1 MKVTRSEALVAQKSI
16 VLTKSMVDE
25 NERAAIVGS
34 LNVVDPSLG
43 DTYTVSLSA
52 NSSGLFA
59 ISGNTL
65 SVAPGKAL
73 DFESAASHAITVR
86 ATDDRGFTVDQ
97 SLRITVNNLSELLV
111 GSNNADTIASGFGAD
126 TVTLNGGPD
135 ALQGTLHDLNGDTI
149 TDFALEDRIVV
160 LQEHASISGIS
171 ASFEAAELELDA
183 DGDGTADS
191 TLTMLGDFST
201 GDFMA
206 VANGLNTQVTFE
218 TFLPALGEGV
228 RVAPGAIN
236 GVANQAF
243 LTGDGANTF
252 LVTLNEA
259 QMGARYDNT
268 LGVYEIADDGTISNV
283 RLLAESVKDSANTSF
298 EISGVAAGMQLG
310 FFIVQDGAQWAKALE
325 VKDVLGFTGSS
336 VHSAAPTLTVNGV
349 ETDVAVFHSFRP
361 ELNPGN
367 QQHVLSGVAPG
378 GAGLSLGFEDQTNG
392 GDQDY
397 QDVVFT
403 VTKATPLMPVSPMP
417 STVAGAVNAETG
429 EDTPLSITPDIDGP
443 LASQPYT
450 ISLDTVG
457 LSGLASVQLD
467 GTIVYDPAGA
477 FDYLRLGETA
487 QELFT
492 YTVTDAKGVTSQA
505 SVHVTVLGLN
515 DAPMVVQETTT
526 GTEDTA
532 LRIFPL
538 ANDTDAE
545 SDALTIVALRGV
557 SNGTAE
563 IAPDGQ
569 SILFTPAR
577 NFDDGVTFEYL
588 VQDAFGAATWGSLEV
603 GFTGVNDAPNVGN
616 LSDETEAGL
625 RVNFLLGDFEPSL
638 VADGED
644 LNPFTLPRAY
654 GDPDAYDEH
663 TITLNTAGLL
673 GVVTLGEGGAVS
685 YDPGD
690 AFKGLAAGQTALESF
705 TYTVTDLGGLSSTG
719 TVNITVNG
727 ANDSPV
733 ASDDSVSTNEDQ
745 PIVITPLGND
755 TDPDT
760 GDSLTIVALRPPQ
773 NGTAK
778 IAADGLSILFTP
790 DLDWSGTTF
799 LEYQVSDA
807 GGLKDWAKV
816 DIEVSP
822 QNDNPVLQALSG
834 STMETSTIQLTPIFS
849 DVDGDSLTLSFDDT
863 GTQGAVTQNADGT
876 FTYDPNG
883 AFGGLADGAIATDTF
898 IFTVSDGNG
907 GITNATATVTVTGQ
921 NVAPIAVADTFFVV
935 EDTPTVLS
943 PLSNDIDGDGDAL
956 VIIGLSNV
964 LNGSAVLSADGTS
977 VTFTPDGNYNGP
989 ASFTYTLRDPDGET
1003 SSAVAGISVTA
1014 VNDAPVASGYDI
1026 IIDPS
1031 VPAPEFVLDLQFIDP
1046 DIVYGDTHIISIDY
1060 AASDTLFD
1068 QNPARFGASEFYIK
1082 SSTGEVIYSPQDAF
1096 VTAAAGEVLTET
1108 IVVKVTDAGGLSDTA
1123 EFKISTTGVN
1133 DAPESFWISGT
1144 GGKED
1149 AGPMILSLGGVIDPD
1164 FGDSHQIKGIADA
1177 VGGSARLLPDGTIEF
1192 TPDPDFWGKA
1202 SLEVTVDDA
1211 SGASVTQTVDILV
1224 DGTADPISVGFEVS
1238 EGPEVNQF
1246 YLDVSAIRALESS
1259 GENLRELTL
1268 EVVDSNGNLLP
1279 NQSSYLSQSSFS
1291 PTSWVGDN
1299 VAQRVLVTIPDG
1311 APADFGIRANVTA
1324 FTPGLYF
1331 TSTDPDKFTTAT
1343 STFDVSWKSATNT
1356 FEETVTFSDQSIWE
1370 NGSADTRH
1378 EASFG
1383 LGATLGAGID
1393 ESQTLLYANLTAGG
1407 VGAKTHISGAIGVDA
1422 FTTFGMT
1429 NTVYAEGGGTS
1440 GGVTYDGSVN
1450 IFHNK
1455 VTDLVQFETSAML
1468 DLANSSFV
1476 AGSPELGF
1484 SSALNNLVFNLSAY
1498 AKIWGYVHLKS
1509 GVTTTGPE
1517 FNIGGSQNIGV
1528 NLPGLELVSYDG
1540 TTLSLLEGL
1549 ATKDGTNYTKTFTKG
1564 TNELGTVTLTAP
1576 QVNST
1581 STQLDS
1587 ASLASGAKTEFANFT
1602 LDLDGIIATAAG
1614 KPNPVHLR
1622 KGIGEEGDAAY
1633 AFLSLEALDL
1643 DLVNRLSYQQNHI
1656 LTPGETL
1663 PGVLVL
1669 EDGDRFEFKF
1679 GDTIDVGTLASH
1691 DVNGDGQL
1699 EYSFELDPTAQF
1711 QTKAQIVYEMFDRL
1725 EILKASFGG
1734 GIDFGVLE
1742 EDFSKTLGPWK
1753 STNSNVIDVEEYLP
1767 ITTQDFALSFD
1778 DATTSVFLI

>member
-1 MKVTRSEALVAQKSI
+1 MKVTGSEALVAQKSI
-16 VLTKSMVDE
+16 VLTKSVVDE
-25 NERAAIVGS
+25 NQIAAIVGS
-34 LNVVDPSLG
+34 LNIVDSSLG
-43 DTYTVSLSA
+43 GAYTLSLSA
-52 NSSGLFA
+52 NSSDLFA

-73 DFESAASHAITVR
+73 DFESSASHAITVR

-97 SLRITVNNLSELLV
+97 SFRITVNNLSEFLF
-111 GSNNADTIASGFGAD
+111 GNDNANTITSGFGGD
-126 TVTLNGGPD
+126 TVTFNGGPD
-135 ALQGTLHDLNGDTI
+135 TLQGTIYTIDGDTI
-149 TDFALEDRIVV
+149 TDFSYEDQIIVLHDHAILSSVSANLDSTV
-160 LQEHASISGIS
+160 LG
-171 ASFEAAELELDA
+171 LDA
-183 DGDGTADS
+183 NGDGIADS
-191 TLTMLGDFST
+191 TLTALGDFSS
-201 GDFMA
+201 GYFMT
-206 VANGLNTQVTFE
+206 VADGPNTQLTFE
-218 TFLPALGEGV
+218 TFLPALKEGV
-228 RVAPGAIN
+228 RVAPSAIN

-259 QMGARYDNT
+259 QMGAHYDNT
-268 LGVYEIADDGTISNV
+268 LGVYEIAEDGTISNV
-283 RLLAESVKDSANTSF
+283 RLLAESVKDSSSASF
-298 EISGVAAGMQLG
+298 EISGVAADMQLG
-310 FFIVQDGAQWAKALE
+310 FFIVQDGARWAKALE
-325 VKDVLGFTGSS
+325 AEDVLGFTGSS
-336 VHSAAPTLTVNGV
+336 VDSVAPTLTVNGV
-349 ETDVAVFHSFRP
+349 ETDVTTFHSFSP

-367 QQHVLSGVAPG
+367 QQHVLSGVAPD
-378 GAGLSLGFEDQTNG
+378 GLGLELGFEDQTNG

-403 VTKATPLMPVSPMP
+403 VTKATPLKPVSPVP
-417 STVAGAVNAETG
+417 STIAGAVSAETG
-429 EDTPLSITPDIDGP
+429 EDTQLSITPDIDGP

-450 ISLDTVG
+450 ITLDTGG
-457 LSGLASVQLD
+457 LSGLASVLPS
-467 GTIVYDPAGA
+467 GAIAYDPAGA

-487 QELFT
+487 KELFT
-492 YTVTDAKGVTSQA
+492 YTVTDAMGVASQA
-505 SVHVTVLGLN
+505 NVNVTVLGLN
-515 DAPMVVQETTT
+515 DAPIVAQESTT
-526 GTEDTA
+526 GIEDTA

-545 SDALTIVALRGV
+545 GDALTIVALRGV

-569 SILFTPAR
+569 SILFTPDQ
-577 NFDDGVTFEYL
+577 NFDDGVTFDYQ
-588 VQDAFGAATWGSLEV
+588 VQDALGAATWGSLEV

-625 RVNFLLGDFEPSL
+625 RISFLLGDFEPSL
-638 VADGED
+638 FADGED
-644 LNPFTLPRAY
+644 LDPFTLPRAY

-663 TITLNTAGLL
+663 TITLNTTGLL
-673 GVVTLGEGGAVS
+673 GDVALGEGGEVS

-733 ASDDSVSTNEDQ
+733 AGDDSVYANEDV
-745 PIVITPLGND
+745 PLVITPLGND
-755 TDPDT
+755 IDPDT
-760 GDSLTIVALRPPQ
+760 GDSLTILALRPPQ

-790 DLDWSGTTF
+790 DLDWNGTTF

-822 QNDNPVLQALSG
+822 QNDNPVLQTLSG
-834 STMETSTIQLTPIFS
+834 STMETSAILLAPIFG

-863 GTQGAVTQNADGT
+863 GTQGAVTHNADDT

-883 AFGGLADGAIATDTF
+883 AFGSLAEGATATDTF

-907 GITNATATVTVTGQ
+907 GVTNATATVTVTGQ
-921 NVAPIAVADTFFVV
+921 NVAPIAVADTFFVA

-943 PLSNDIDGDGDAL
+943 PLNNDIDGDGDAL
-956 VIIGLSNV
+956 VIVGLSNV
-964 LNGSAVLSADGTS
+964 LNGSAELSADGTS

-1026 IIDPS
+1026 IIDPTN
-1031 VPAPEFVLDLQFIDP
+1031 PAPEFVLDLQFIDP

-1060 AASDTLFD
+1060 AASNTLYD
-1068 QNPARFGASEFYIK
+1068 QNPARFGASEFFMRFG
-1082 SSTGEVIYSPQDAF
+1082 TGEVIYSPQDAF
-1096 VTAAAGEVLTET
+1096 ESAGAGEVLTET

-1133 DAPESFWISGT
+1133 DAPESFWLSGT
-1144 GGKED
+1144 RGKED
-1149 AGPMILSLGGVIDPD
+1149 AGPVILSLGGVIDPD
-1164 FGDSHQIKGIADA
+1164 FGDTHEIKSIADP
-1177 VGGSARLLPDGTIEF
+1177 VGGSALVLPDGTIEF
-1192 TPDPDFWGKA
+1192 TPDPEFWGAA
-1202 SLEVTVDDA
+1202 SLEVTVEDA
-1211 SGASVTQTVDILV
+1211 AGESVTQTVDILV
-1224 DGTADPISVGFEVS
+1224 DAMADPISVGFEVS
-1238 EGPEVNQF
+1238 EGPEINQF
-1246 YLDVSAIRALESS
+1246 YLDVSAVRSLESS

-1268 EVVDSNGNLLP
+1268 EVVDSEGNLLP
-1279 NQSSYLSQSSFS
+1279 NQTAYLSQSSFS

-1324 FTPGLYF
+1324 FAPGLYF

-1343 STFDVSWKSATNT
+1343 DTFDVSWKSATNT

-1440 GGVTYDGSVN
+1440 GGVTYDGSVSV
-1450 IFHNK
+1450 FHNK
-1455 VTDLVQFETSAML
+1455 VTDQVQFDTSAML
-1468 DLANSSFV
+1468 DLANSSFT

-1484 SSALNNLVFNLSAY
+1484 SSAVNNLVFNLSAY

-1509 GVTTTGPE
+1509 GFSTSGPE

-1528 NLPGLELVSYDG
+1528 NLPGFELVSYDG

-1549 ATKDGTNYTKTFTKG
+1549 ATKDGSNYTKTFTKG
-1564 TNELGTVTLTAP
+1564 SNELGTVTLTSP
-1576 QVNST
+1576 QLTST
-1581 STQLDS
+1581 STQLDA
-1587 ASLASGAKTEFANFT
+1587 ASLVSGAKTEFANFT
-1602 LDLDGIIATAAG
+1602 LDLDGMIATAAG

-1663 PGVLVL
+1663 PGVLLL

-1734 GIDFGVLE
+1734 GIDFGVIE
-1742 EDFSKTLGPWK
+1742 EDFSKTLEPWK
-1753 STNSNVIDVEEYLP
+1753 STNSNVIDVEAYLP

-1778 DATTSVFLI
+1778 ETTTSVFLI